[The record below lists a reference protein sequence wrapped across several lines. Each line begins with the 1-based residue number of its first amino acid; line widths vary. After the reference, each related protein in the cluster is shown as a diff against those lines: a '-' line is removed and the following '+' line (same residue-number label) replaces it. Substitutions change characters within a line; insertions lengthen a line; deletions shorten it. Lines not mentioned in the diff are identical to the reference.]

1 MIAFSSWLF
10 VAFAAISLQY
20 HGSASTIPRSS
31 DIFDI
36 YSYDDR
42 EPLFPPIDS
51 SPALKHDDRVQAVQ
65 DPTEDD
71 VKAMEIDKS
80 GSGSGSGNFI
90 NSIGAFLSTT
100 LRRKPLTLLGVYVGL
115 QVFRNLR
122 YYIPHPISHTTPYTY
137 TLHPIPLGSI

>member
-10 VAFAAISLQY
+10 VTFAAISLQY
-20 HGSASTIPRSS
+20 HGSASTIPSSS

-42 EPLFPPIDS
+42 KPLFPPIDS
-51 SPALKHDDRVQAVQ
+51 STALKHDDRVQAVQ

-71 VKAMEIDKS
+71 DKAMEIDKS

-90 NSIGAFLSTT
+90 NSIRAFLSATMWNAFMT
-100 LRRKPLTLLGVYVGL
+100 C
-115 QVFRNLR
+115 
-122 YYIPHPISHTTPYTY
+122 
-137 TLHPIPLGSI
+137 LHQRCLFIKRPML